1 MPQSSAISLIVI
13 LFSGFFANKFFNDC
27 ANARLV
33 ISDIFSSLSQLV
45 CGYLYKILYDVF
57 EWFVKISFHFSG
69 NFGLHFFSISV
80 KIKVFSCQ
88 NSAFGSGMIG

>member
-57 EWFVKISFHFSG
+57 EWFVKKKFSFFRK
-69 NFGLHFFSISV
+69 FRI
-80 KIKVFSCQ
+80 
-88 NSAFGSGMIG
+88 AFVQYIR